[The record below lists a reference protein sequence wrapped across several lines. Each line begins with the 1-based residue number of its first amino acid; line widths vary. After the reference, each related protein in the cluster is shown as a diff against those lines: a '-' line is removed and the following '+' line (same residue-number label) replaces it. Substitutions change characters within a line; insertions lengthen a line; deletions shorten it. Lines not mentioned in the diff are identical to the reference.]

1 MKLNCCTC
9 LLHTAMVTV
18 LEKALLREPLIM
30 KYTPVLKQVQET
42 KKPEI
47 LVSGE
52 VGSTNNLLP
61 RTHFILL
68 K

>member
-1 MKLNCCTC
+1 
-9 LLHTAMVTV
+9 MVTV